1 MRKQA
6 VLSMGT
12 VIELFEDLI
21 KLREDPLIEKIW
33 PLMEKNPHDICS
45 QLNYVML
52 LFSTGKVIYMWGE
65 NSCQENIRFNSDL
78 SALTDL
84 FLWQTIQWCEL
95 ILWYM
100 LIRGNVELKNSVCY
114 YSLSLSLS
122 DTVKVGYDRAFFC
135 SYGLFRPIYFASH
148 PSPVVGSRWAIRNH
162 EHR

>member
-1 MRKQA
+1 MRKQS

-12 VIELFEDLI
+12 VIEFFEDLI

-33 PLMEKNPHDICS
+33 PLMEKNPLDICS

-52 LFSTGKVIYMWGE
+52 LFSTGKVIHMWGE
-65 NSCQENIRFNSDL
+65 NSYQENIRFNSDL
-78 SALTDL
+78 SVLTDL

-122 DTVKVGYDRAFFC
+122 DTVKVGYDTAFFC
-135 SYGLFRPIYFASH
+135 S
-148 PSPVVGSRWAIRNH
+148 
-162 EHR
+162 